1 MNPYASG
8 QELQVL
14 LGQSALNP
22 ERAQAITDQVAAL
35 VDAALTAA
43 GYTTVP
49 AIGPHDV
56 LLIGPFVI
64 EMAGVIAHRELYRE
78 QEEPARIT
86 GWERR
91 FEAFLTAL
99 HNGSLRLQD
108 QATHSGGGLQVGYIH
123 YVPGYSSDQG
133 GW

>member
-1 MNPYASG
+1 
-8 QELQVL
+8 
-14 LGQSALNP
+14 
-22 ERAQAITDQVAAL
+22 
-35 VDAALTAA
+35 
-43 GYTTVP
+43 
-49 AIGPHDV
+49 
-56 LLIGPFVI
+56 
-64 EMAGVIAHRELYRE
+64 MAGVMAHRELYRE

-99 HNGSLRLQD
+99 HNGSIRLQD

-123 YVPGYSSDQG
+123 YIPGYSPDSG